1 MDRQTRARKGWD
13 AQERRRGQ
21 AASNKSHHKHVPTCG
36 HATEHCYTR
45 RHSYH
50 ETPFSPTTRHKE
62 YIPAR
67 HNPAQAVGVHRVG
80 CARVGARARA
90 RGSSDERRDLRLGGG
105 RALAAHCARGGDAK
119 RGDSGDAERGAD
131 GNAGGRGQRRGR
143 WSLVEGHGRAARKAG
158 EGVAALA
165 GQARERLSCSLAVA
179 LAVAVRRCSL
189 AAKQREGG
197 AGLDAGVHI
206 VLPRGRAAG
215 ATGCTLANHATRAA
229 GLTDTG
235 LSGTAPVRVGSTRA
249 AVGSTRATVGA
260 GGASVGSTRATL
272 VGSGVV
278 LAGRRL
284 EGLRDRAGEGAAG
297 TERGVQAFI
306 DKLGRYLL
314 RRPLAG
320 LELVEVLD
328 AKVRIVE
335 EGEGARLRPVVG
347 SAHARLG

>member
-1 MDRQTRARKGWD
+1 M
-13 AQERRRGQ
+13 
-21 AASNKSHHKHVPTCG
+21 
-36 HATEHCYTR
+36 Y
-45 RHSYH
+45 
-50 ETPFSPTTRHKE
+50 
-62 YIPAR
+62 
-67 HNPAQAVGVHRVG
+67 RVG
-80 CARVGARARA
+80 CARVGAR
-90 RGSSDERRDLRLGGG
+90 GSSDKRRDLRLGGG
-105 RALAAHCARGGDAK
+105 RALSAHCARGGDAK
-119 RGDSGDAERGAD
+119 CGDSGDTQRGAD
-131 GNAGGRGQRRGR
+131 GNAGGRRQRRGR

-206 VLPRGRAAG
+206 ALPRGHAAG
-215 ATGCTLANHATRAA
+215 ATGCTLANHATCAA

-235 LSGTAPVRVGSTRA
+235 LSGTAPIRVGSTRA
-249 AVGSTRATVGA
+249 TVGSTRATVGA
-260 GGASVGSTRATL
+260 GAATVGSTRATL
-272 VGSGVV
+272 VGCGVV
-278 LAGRRL
+278 LAGCRL
-284 EGLRDRAGEGAAG
+284 EGLGDRAGEGAAG
-297 TERGVQAFI
+297 TERGVQACSGGAGVGASVATVGGVGGPTFI